1 VPSVYEA
8 TCPHCGHW
16 SGATSAGYLAL
27 RLDGDVFKILRHP
40 GETFD
45 LESAGYTWERA
56 EKENRLV
63 RIEVM
68 LCDDCGQQNQ
78 KYVALSHESC
88 LFILVAGIVILLA
101 CLFGVPASYSYSWR
115 EKLEAAWAFF
125 CLFVMFYSLYASH
138 APRRRRVQATLPRL
152 TQCQRCGGR
161 RFHALE
167 AFRVGACPQC
177 GVRGFR
183 YVSTGVS

>member
-1 VPSVYEA
+1 MSE
-8 TCPHCGHW
+8 
-16 SGATSAGYLAL
+16 GYLAL
-27 RLDGDVFKILRHP
+27 RLDGNQFKVLGHP
-40 GETFD
+40 AERFH
-45 LESAGYTWERA
+45 LESEGYTWERA
-56 EKENRLV
+56 QKENRLV

-78 KYVALSHESC
+78 KYLALSNESC

-101 CLFGVPASYSYSWR
+101 CLFGVPASGDR
-115 EKLEAAWAFF
+115 LGTAWVFF
-125 CLFVMFYSLYASH
+125 YLFVMFYSLYASL

-167 AFRVGACPQC
+167 AFRVGVCPQC

-183 YVSTGVS
+183 YVPTGVS